1 MTKKEY
7 INPEMEVVKVQTSVQ
22 MLAGSDEQ
30 VGLGES
36 GSADGA
42 EMPGLVDLE
51 TFDLLGN

>member
-30 VGLGES
+30 VGLGEP